1 MARLVCGNS
10 MADIF
15 KIINGTKDFHGVN
28 AIKDINFALKK
39 GEIHSLLGEN
49 GAGKSTMTKVVSG
62 VYQLSS
68 GTVMFEDKEV
78 IFTTP
83 SEALSNGVVMVFQE
97 NSLVPNMTVS
107 QNLYLGAESFYNSLA
122 RLNIRASRFLQSLN
136 FNVDPNLLVSQLG
149 AAQKQ
154 MVEIARAV
162 HHKAKVIIFDE
173 PTATLTPEEKH
184 HFFGL
189 MERLKADGVSI
200 VFISHALEEALQN
213 SDRITVLRDGEIIE
227 TDEAKKFTRER
238 IVKAMIGRDL
248 SDSAYASKKEISSS
262 PRKRGQKTLEVEN
275 LSMGSMV
282 RNSTFSAYAGQ
293 ITGVFGLVGSGRTE
307 MMKVVSGVYKRDIF
321 HGGNILLEGRYTRY
335 LVPRTAVNDGIV
347 YVTEDRKSEGIFENF
362 GVSQNI
368 QLGKMVAEDKMWNLV
383 SLTEAKELADHWI
396 ERLSI
401 KTQDLNSPVVDLSGG
416 NQQKVVIAKGL
427 VQKPKVVIFDEPTR
441 GVDVGAI
448 KEIHDFIKSLA
459 DEGITVIVVSSYL
472 PEIMA
477 ISDRILVARL
487 GQIVEEFEIEDASE
501 EKIIYAAVH

>member
-1 MARLVCGNS
+1 MTE
-10 MADIF
+10 IF
-15 KIINGTKDFHGVN
+15 QIIDGTKEFHGVK
-28 AIKDINFALKK
+28 AITKVNFSLLK

-49 GAGKSTMTKVVSG
+49 GAGKSTMTKVAAG

-68 GTVMFEDKEV
+68 GSFVFEGKK
-78 IFTTP
+78 TTFVNP
-83 SEALSNGVVMVFQE
+83 SEALNNGVVMVFQE

-107 QNLYLGAESFYNSLA
+107 QNIYLGAENFFNSLA
-122 RLNIRASRFLQSLN
+122 KLNIKASRFLQSLN

-162 HHKAKVIIFDE
+162 HHNAKVIIFDE

-189 MERLKADGVSI
+189 MQRLKKEGVSI
-200 VFISHALEEALQN
+200 VFISHALEEALEH
-213 SDRITVLRDGEIIE
+213 SDRITVLRDGELIE
-227 TDEAKKFTRER
+227 TDKAKNFTRER

-248 SDSAYASKKEISSS
+248 TDSAYASKKTAQKK
-262 PRKRGQKTLEVEN
+262 PRKRGKKTLEVEN

-282 RNSTFSAYAGQ
+282 KNSTFSAYSGQ

-307 MMKVVSGVYKRDIF
+307 MMKVVSGVYKRNIF
-321 HGGNILLEGRYTRY
+321 HGGNILLDGKYVRY

-362 GVSQNI
+362 GISQNI
-368 QLGKMVAEDKMWNLV
+368 QLGKMVAEDKLWNTV
-383 SLTEAKELADHWI
+383 SLSEAKTLADHWI
-396 ERLSI
+396 ERLNI
-401 KTQDLNSPVVDLSGG
+401 KTKDINSPVVELSGG

-448 KEIHDFIKSLA
+448 KEIHDFIESLA

-472 PEIMA
+472 PEVMSV
-477 ISDRILVARL
+477 SDRILVARL

>member
-1 MARLVCGNS
+1 MTEV
-10 MADIF
+10 F
-15 KIINGTKDFHGVN
+15 QIIDGTKEFHGVK
-28 AIKDINFALKK
+28 AITNVNFSLLR

-49 GAGKSTMTKVVSG
+49 GAGKSTMTKVAAG

-68 GTVMFEDKEV
+68 GSFVFEGKE
-78 IFTTP
+78 TTFLNP
-83 SEALSNGVVMVFQE
+83 SEALNNGVVMVFQE

-107 QNLYLGAESFYNSLA
+107 QNIYLGAENFFNSLA
-122 RLNIRASRFLQSLN
+122 KLNIKASRFLQSLN

-162 HHKAKVIIFDE
+162 HHNAKVIIFDE

-189 MERLKADGVSI
+189 MQRLKKEGVSI
-200 VFISHALEEALQN
+200 VFISHALEEALEH
-213 SDRITVLRDGEIIE
+213 SDRITVLRDGELIE
-227 TDEAKKFTRER
+227 TDKAKNFNRER

-248 SDSAYASKKEISSS
+248 TDSAYASEKTARKK
-262 PRKRGQKTLEVEN
+262 PRKRGRKTLEVEN

-282 RNSTFSAYAGQ
+282 KNSTFSAYSGQ

-307 MMKVVSGVYKRDIF
+307 MMKVVSGVYKRNIF
-321 HGGNILLEGRYTRY
+321 HGGNILLNGKYVRY
-335 LVPRTAVNDGIV
+335 LVPRTAVNDGII
-347 YVTEDRKSEGIFENF
+347 YVTEDRKSEGFFENF
-362 GVSQNI
+362 GISQNI
-368 QLGKMVAEDKMWNLV
+368 QLGKMVAEDKLWNTV
-383 SLTEAKELADHWI
+383 SLSEAKTLADHWI
-396 ERLSI
+396 ERLNI
-401 KTQDLNSPVVDLSGG
+401 KTKDINSPVVELSGG

-472 PEIMA
+472 PEVMS